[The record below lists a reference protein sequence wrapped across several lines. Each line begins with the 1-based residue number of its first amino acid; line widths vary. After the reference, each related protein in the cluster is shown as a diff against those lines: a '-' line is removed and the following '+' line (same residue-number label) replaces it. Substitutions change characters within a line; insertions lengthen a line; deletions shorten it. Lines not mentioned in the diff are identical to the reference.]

1 MDHRRNQREN
11 KKEYLETYE
20 NENIMVQTYQIQ
32 QKLLRRKVIAI
43 QADLKKQEKSQINI
57 LSLHLKQ
64 LEKEHTKS
72 KISRRK
78 EITKIR
84 AEINGRQ

>member
-43 QADLKKQEKSQINI
+43 QADLKKQLRIKRGRA
-57 LSLHLKQ
+57 LMP
-64 LEKEHTKS
+64 
-72 KISRRK
+72 SR
-78 EITKIR
+78 
-84 AEINGRQ
+84 G